1 MFFFGGWAGETGYS
15 GFSGFSGYS
24 GVAGDSGVS
33 GESGVVICSVVGLKQ
48 GSGECS
54 VCEPSIPNILPR

>member
-1 MFFFGGWAGETGYS
+1 MT
-15 GFSGFSGYS
+15 
-24 GVAGDSGVS
+24 GDSGES
-33 GESGVVICSVVGLKQ
+33 GDSGVVICSVVGLKQ